1 MYATMNFNG
10 VVANNKKFCSWT
22 GSDSLPLQLPLLSVS
37 EEHTICQH
45 ATILNGMCVVCD
57 KLMDDSYGV
66 CFDYI
71 EKGLRYSIDEISRL
85 KKRNTKNL
93 LRMRKLH
100 LVLDLDHTL
109 LHSRWIGK
117 LTSDEKYLEKAAAAA
132 GEFSSDKISRGN
144 DLFKIKIG
152 DNVLLVK
159 LRPFVRSF
167 LEEASRLFEI
177 SVCTMGNREYATR
190 AVKLLDPDCKYF
202 NSRIITREDFK
213 QKERKYLDLVLGQEN
228 SIVIVDDTESVW
240 GGRVENLITVGS
252 YDFFKGKKKN
262 DCKSYSEQMSDESES
277 DGALANILRAL
288 KAVHALYFDNPGNH
302 AAGRDVRSCLAK
314 IRSRILMGCTILFGD
329 DDFEELPLTWSRAEE
344 MGAIC
349 TLVTD
354 ASITHVVSSN
364 TQSETFEW
372 AEQEN
377 KCLVHPQWINDA
389 YFLWCRQPNDVSFF

>member
-1 MYATMNFNG
+1 MNING

-22 GSDSLPLQLPLLSVS
+22 GSDSLPLRLPLLSVS

-109 LHSRWIGK
+109 LHSRLIGK
-117 LTSDEKYLEKAAAAA
+117 LTSDEKYLEKAAAAT

-159 LRPFVRSF
+159 SRPFVRSF

-177 SVCTMGNREYATR
+177 SVCAMGNREYATR

-213 QKERKYLDLVLGQEN
+213 QKERKCLDLVLGQES

-252 YDFFKGKKKN
+252 YDFFKVIGKN
-262 DCKSYSEQMSDESES
+262 SEQDS
-277 DGALANILRAL
+277 DG
-288 KAVHALYFDNPGNH
+288 VYYT
-302 AAGRDVRSCLAK
+302 VR
-314 IRSRILMGCTILFGD
+314 R
-329 DDFEELPLTWSRAEE
+329 
-344 MGAIC
+344 
-349 TLVTD
+349 
-354 ASITHVVSSN
+354 
-364 TQSETFEW
+364 
-372 AEQEN
+372 
-377 KCLVHPQWINDA
+377 
-389 YFLWCRQPNDVSFF
+389 